1 MLKVDVGSIQ
11 QSRTYH
17 TTWGAASAEQADQSR
32 QKSRVSTEALI
43 EITMIQHQFTTSIR
57 ASKDSE
63 IQGILSIENHTES

>member
-1 MLKVDVGSIQ
+1 MSRAMLKVDVGSIQ

-43 EITMIQHQFTTSIR
+43 DFYDT
-57 ASKDSE
+57 ASVHDFDQS
-63 IQGILSIENHTES
+63 